1 MTPERAAYHR
11 LMLLSGLREEFD
23 RELDLA
29 LETED
34 PITDPVLDLAF
45 CMSDPE
51 QTISVLYNYTLK
63 FRIDEQQVYEMIL
76 TELRRQYTEKLL
88 APAQLA
94 RILFTIAQNG
104 GSSPEEPWDR
114 LRCPS
119 YLYELFEEG
128 LLSGEVF
135 QTAFEAFL
143 LHGQEIDVWALEK
156 ERQPKKRRLLPDF
169 FRKQKRKEKL
179 P

>member
-45 CMSDPE
+45 CMLDLDR
-51 QTISVLYNYTLK
+51 TISVLYNYTLNY
-63 FRIDEQQVYEMIL
+63 RIDEQQVYDMIL

-88 APAQLA
+88 TPAQLTH
-94 RILFTIAQNG
+94 IMVTMAQNCG
-104 GSSPEEPWDR
+104 NAFAEPWDR
-114 LRCPS
+114 LRYPS
-119 YLYELFEEG
+119 YLYELVEEG
-128 LLSGEVF
+128 FISEEAF
-135 QTAFEAFL
+135 NAAFEAFL
-143 LHGQEIDVWALEK
+143 LHGRKIDVWALEK
-156 ERQPKKRRLLPDF
+156 ERQPKKRKSLRDF